1 MKYIKLFETFINESV
16 MSAKQ
21 VTDYIK
27 DLTPEDSDHPDYS
40 IAQIKKSKKNF
51 ELKTLK
57 IADILKMDKYV
68 NDYVKS
74 GEVRYGEGGESN
86 LEPHD
91 DELDQPI
98 VIFDNEVVDGYS
110 RLSTLHKKGVKTIQ
124 AWISK

>member
-1 MKYIKLFETFINESV
+1 MKYIKVFETFINESV

-40 IAQIKKSKKNF
+40 IKEILKSKKNF

-57 IADILKMDKYV
+57 ISDILKMDKYV
-68 NDYVKS
+68 NDYVLS
-74 GEVRYGEGGESN
+74 GEKRYGEGGESTY
-86 LEPHD
+86 EPYD

-98 VIFDNEVVDGYS
+98 VIFNNEVVDGYS
-110 RLSTLHKKGVKTIQ
+110 RLSEHYRRKIKTIK
-124 AWISK
+124 AWVSV

>member
-1 MKYIKLFETFINESV
+1 MKYIKLYETFINESV

-27 DLTPEDSDHPDYS
+27 DLTPEDSDHPDYT
-40 IAQIKKSKKNF
+40 IKQIKQSKKNF

-74 GEVRYGEGGESN
+74 GEVRYGEGGESTY
-86 LEPHD
+86 EPYD

-110 RLSTLHKKGVKTIQ
+110 RLSTLHKRKVNTIQ
-124 AWISK
+124 AWVSQ

>member
-1 MKYIKLFETFINESV
+1 MKHIKLFETFINESV

-40 IAQIKKSKKNF
+40 IQQIKKSKKKF
-51 ELKTLK
+51 ELKTFK
-57 IADILKMDKYV
+57 ISDIIKMDKYV

-74 GEVRYGEGGESN
+74 GEVRYGEGGESTY
-86 LEPHD
+86 EPYD

-110 RLSTLHKKGVKTIQ
+110 RLSTLHQRGAKNIK
-124 AWISK
+124 AWVSQ